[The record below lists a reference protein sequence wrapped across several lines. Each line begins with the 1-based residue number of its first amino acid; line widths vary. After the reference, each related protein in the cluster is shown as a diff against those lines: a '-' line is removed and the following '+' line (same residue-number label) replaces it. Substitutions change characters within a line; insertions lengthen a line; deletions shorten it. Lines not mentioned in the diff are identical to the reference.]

1 MYFING
7 VLLGSFKED
16 SFIVQKMYIERRRM
30 LKNFKKQ
37 MLMISSSCALGLVG
51 CSNKAVPQSSETT
64 VVAENKENNE
74 SSKALEK
81 AVMQLLFL

>member
-1 MYFING
+1 
-7 VLLGSFKED
+7 
-16 SFIVQKMYIERRRM
+16 M

-37 MLMISSSCALGLVG
+37 VLMISSVVCALGLVG

-81 AVMQLLFL
+81 AIDVKCTPKVRQKI